1 MAATTEKSELLRQF
15 ASLDAREKDTR
26 AKIDMLI
33 KTNALE
39 ELTKEQEQ
47 KKEKFAIKRRTE
59 EEANTIVITKKVS
72 QADKKK
78 ALKAKKRE
86 GEAKDEDN

>member
-1 MAATTEKSELLRQF
+1 MAVRPSDGSGEPR
-15 ASLDAREKDTR
+15 
-26 AKIDMLI
+26 
-33 KTNALE
+33 N
-39 ELTKEQEQ
+39 
-47 KKEKFAIKRRTE
+47 E